1 MDTFLVGNGGGFSG
15 DRVDAPI
22 PVMRSLVARGLPAA
36 LFFET
41 LGERTVALAQL
52 ERRRDPELG
61 YEPMLERLLEPVLR
75 DAVTHRIPILGNF
88 GAANP
93 PAAGRLVARL
103 AMRLGLPECRIAV
116 VTGDDVTTSIALDQ
130 LPVHEADDSLD
141 MKSARLVSANAYI
154 GAEPLVEALRQ
165 GADVVVAG
173 RTSDPALAIAPLA
186 HHFGW
191 DFGDWERLAVGAA
204 CGHLLECGSQ
214 VTGGVFWDPGC
225 KDIPDPWNIGFP
237 IAEVSA
243 EGGLV
248 ITKPEDTGGVVDL
261 RTVKEQLL
269 YELHDPAR
277 YVTPDVV
284 LDITG
289 CAAEQVGKDRVALRG
304 MRGHSRPD
312 TLKVT
317 ACFEG
322 TWLGEGEVSVAGP
335 NALARA
341 KATAEVLHRRLA
353 MRGLPVRAR
362 VDLIGVASVHDS
374 DDGALWR
381 GYQGP
386 EPPEVRIRLAAEG
399 SDRDAVDQAAREV
412 LALLCCGTA
421 GTGGARWRLT
431 PRILTRSYL
440 VLRERVPTHVVVK
453 AAREMATATSLAR

>member
-1 MDTFLVGNGGGFSG
+1 MSGTFLVGNGAGFSG

-22 PVMRSLVARGLPAA
+22 PVVRSLVRRGLPAA
-36 LFFET
+36 LFFEV

-61 YEPMLERLLEPVLR
+61 YEPMLERLLEPVLADCFR
-75 DAVTHRIPILGNF
+75 HRIPILGNF

-93 PAAGRLVARL
+93 PAAARLIARL
-103 AMRLGLPECRIAV
+103 ALRLGLPDLRIAV
-116 VTGDDVTTSIALDQ
+116 VAGDDVKDSIALDQ
-130 LPVHEADDSLD
+130 LPVHEADGSIDTR
-141 MKSARLVSANAYI
+141 SARLVAANAYI
-154 GAEPLVEALRQ
+154 GAEPLIEALRQ

-191 DFGDWERLAVGAA
+191 RLDDWEKLAVGAA

-214 VTGGVFWDPGC
+214 VTGGVFWDPGF
-225 KDIPDPWNIGFP
+225 KDIPDPANIGFP
-237 IAEVSA
+237 IAEVTA

-248 ITKPEDTGGVVDL
+248 ITKPEDTGGIVDL

-269 YELHDPAR
+269 YELHDPAH
-277 YVTPDVV
+277 YITPDVV

-289 CAAEQVGKDRVALRG
+289 CRLEQVGKDRVAVHGLRG
-304 MRGHSRPD
+304 KPAPD

-317 ACFEG
+317 ASFEG
-322 TWLGEGEVSVAGP
+322 SWLGEGEVSVAGP

-341 KATAEVLHRRLA
+341 RATADVLLERLRR
-353 MRGLPVRAR
+353 RGLDVRAR
-362 VDLIGVASVHDS
+362 VDLIGIASVHDS

-381 GYQGP
+381 GYEGP
-386 EPPEVRIRLAAEG
+386 EPPDIRIRLAAEG
-399 SDRDAVDQAAREV
+399 SDRDTVDQAAREV

-440 VLRERVPTHVVVK
+440 VLRERVPTSVTTRT
-453 AAREMATATSLAR
+453 AREIAA

>member
-1 MDTFLVGNGGGFSG
+1 MSDTFLVGNGAGFSG

-22 PVMRSLVARGLPAA
+22 PVVRSLVRRGLPAA
-36 LFFET
+36 LFLEV

-61 YEPMLERLLEPVLR
+61 YEPMLERLLEPVLA
-75 DAVTHRIPILGNF
+75 DCFHHRIPILGNF

-93 PAAGRLVARL
+93 PAAARLIARL
-103 AMRLGLPECRIAV
+103 ALRLGLPELRIAV
-116 VTGDDVTTSIALDQ
+116 VTGDDVQGSIALDQ
-130 LPVHEADDSLD
+130 LPVHEADGSIDTR
-141 MKSARLVSANAYI
+141 SARLVAANAYI
-154 GAEPLVEALRQ
+154 GAAPLVEALRA

-173 RTSDPALAIAPLA
+173 RTSDPALAIAPLV

-191 DFGDWERLAVGAA
+191 SFADWDRLAVGAA

-225 KDIPDPWNIGFP
+225 KDIPDPANIGFP
-237 IAEVSA
+237 IAEVTA

-248 ITKPEDTGGVVDL
+248 ITKPEDTGGIVDL

-269 YELHDPAR
+269 YELHDPSH
-277 YVTPDVV
+277 YITPDVV

-289 CAAEQVGKDRVALRG
+289 CTLEQVGKDRVAVRGLRG
-304 MRGHSRPD
+304 AAAPE

-317 ACFEG
+317 ASFEG
-322 TWLGEGEVSVAGP
+322 SWLGEGEVSVAGP

-341 KATAEVLHRRLA
+341 RATADVLLERLRR
-353 MRGLPVRAR
+353 RGLAVRAR
-362 VDLIGVASVHDS
+362 VDLIGIASVHDS

-381 GYQGP
+381 AYEGP
-386 EPPEVRIRLAAEG
+386 EPPDIRIRLAAEG
-399 SDRDAVDQAAREV
+399 EDRDAVDQAAREV

-440 VLRERVPTHVVVK
+440 VLRERVPTGVSVRS
-453 AAREMATATSLAR
+453 AREIAG